1 MNPSSD
7 CWVWVLARG
16 LLSTGKLKQTNKPIK
31 NKRRNREKKI
41 QFCCPG
47 VPLQEPFVPVKDE
60 AVLCSQLL
68 SGLLCTSWV
77 ISANQGDPC
86 VKRFA
91 PTYSTPRLGTG
102 TLARI
107 RARLELRQK
116 TESAGLELSKNPG
129 PHCGQRCAP
138 GSRTSQA
145 SLMVSLIIAQ
155 AKAISGD
162 GQVTVGVY

>member
-1 MNPSSD
+1 MTAGSGFKQESFEHWETQTN
-7 CWVWVLARG
+7 
-16 LLSTGKLKQTNKPIK
+16 KQTNKK
-31 NKRRNREKKI
+31 NTKEEKRK
-41 QFCCPG
+41 FSFVFPG
-47 VPLQEPFVPVKDE
+47 SPYRSPLPPVKDE

-102 TLARI
+102 DLTRI
-107 RARLELRQK
+107 RAHLERRQK
-116 TESAGLELSKNPG
+116 TESAGLELPKNPG

-145 SLMVSLIIAQ
+145 SLMRFPHYCS
-155 AKAISGD
+155 S
-162 GQVTVGVY
+162 

>member
-1 MNPSSD
+1 MTAGSGFKQESFEHWETQTN
-7 CWVWVLARG
+7 
-16 LLSTGKLKQTNKPIK
+16 KQTNKKKK
-31 NKRRNREKKI
+31 NERRKKEI

-47 VPLQEPFVPVKDE
+47 VPLQEPFAPVKDE

-91 PTYSTPRLGTG
+91 PIYSTPRLGTG
-102 TLARI
+102 DLTRI
-107 RARLELRQK
+107 RAHLERRQK
-116 TESAGLELSKNPG
+116 TGLELPKNPG

-145 SLMVSLIIAQ
+145 SLMRFPHYCS
-155 AKAISGD
+155 S
-162 GQVTVGVY
+162 